1 MAITVA
7 QQTELYKLAVG
18 MFNAAPGLTYIDA
31 LAQAINAGM
40 SITQIYNQLS
50 TLPEFQGQG
59 FGFTDASTNDQFAA
73 AFIDKLL
80 GSTVTSANRTIAINF
95 VVAQLNAGQSRG
107 QAMQTAITAL
117 DAIPSTDPNFG
128 QAAQLFDN
136 RVEVARHF
144 TEVVGATTT
153 DLNVLRNAIAPVT
166 ADVASVITTENANLT
181 QAGTQFTLKT
191 DPDVVTG
198 TSFADTINGFI
209 DTATPA
215 NSTFT
220 AADVVNGGGQTDQFK
235 LTVTGT
241 AAAALPAAQVSN
253 TEQFFIRDLNTGG
266 ASTYDFSLFQGETL
280 VVNDR
285 STQSVIFNSLAAGT
299 TVQVQGDGVTK
310 HGTTTFK
317 TESNTQA
324 VTINVDGKVLQGDII
339 RNNTGAA
346 TIVVNSTG
354 GDNTVGLLN
363 LDTAAALTGLTI
375 NASGGD
381 LTGTLDAADFAAS
394 SKLTVTGAND
404 VDLLG
409 AALAANITTVDASAQ
424 TGGSTKVLLGGVG
437 TSFTGGAGNDV
448 VAVDA
453 LVFNAAGKLDGGTGI
468 NTVRVSDAAALT
480 AATAANMT
488 NFQVL
493 RLADDNDGGNDTFN
507 TSLITGIVAV
517 EIDAMAG
524 GDFVTVNNLNATRAS
539 AVTIRGSQ
547 ANGPVF
553 GVTGATT
560 VGQLDVLGISIND
573 GLTAKN
579 TITVADVTAAGVET
593 VNFNNTDNL
602 TLSAIT
608 GLTALTN
615 MNVTGVGNFSLTTGA
630 LALNVNTQINA
641 SGATGTVTIDASAA
655 TANGAALVG
664 SLTKVNT
671 ITGTAQA
678 DVVSGG
684 SANDTFKAGNGVD
697 TVNISQGGD
706 DTINIEGIIAAGNRD
721 NVTGFGAGTFT
732 TGSGNDRLE
741 VADAQ
746 VTFAFDPTT
755 GTFQTITSAPTAT
768 TTFTTATA
776 NVLELAFDLTGNG
789 GVNDLDSFTDG
800 TGLLASLGQTVA
812 VSADQNAGYII
823 AYQEGKAYL
832 YRAAESNDAGAD
844 LAAADI
850 TLVGRFD
857 AVAVGAFDATNFI
870 DAV

>member
-1 MAITVA
+1 
-7 QQTELYKLAVG
+7 

-220 AADVVNGGGQTDQFK
+220 AADVVNVGGQTDQFK

>member
-1 MAITVA
+1 MAITAA
-7 QQTELYKLAVG
+7 QQTQLYNLAVG

-31 LAQAINAGM
+31 LAQALNAGM

-59 FGFTDASTNDQFAA
+59 FGFTDAATNDQFAA
-73 AFIDKLL
+73 AFVDKLL

-107 QAMQTAITAL
+107 QAMQTAINAL

-136 RVEVARHF
+136 RVAVARHF

-166 ADVASVITTENANLT
+166 ADVASVTTTQEANLFLGGQT
-181 QAGTQFTLKT
+181 FNLTTNPDNFT
-191 DPDVVTG
+191 G
-198 TSFADTINGFI
+198 SAAADQIFGVI
-209 DTATPA
+209 DLQTAA
-215 NSTFT
+215 NNTFS
-220 AADVVNGGGQTDQFK
+220 AADVVNAGGSTSDRFSI
-235 LTVTGT
+235 TVTGNV
-241 AAAALPAAQVSN
+241 AGVLPPAQVSN
-253 TEQFFIRDLNTGG
+253 TEQFFIRDINTGG
-266 ASTYDFSLFQGETL
+266 ASTYNFGLFTGENL
-280 VVNDR
+280 VGNDR
-285 STQSVIFNSLAAGT
+285 STQNVTFENLATGT
-299 TVQVQGDGVTK
+299 TVEVQGDNVTL
-310 HGTTTFK
+310 HGSTTFK
-317 TESNTQA
+317 MESNTAA
-324 VTINVDGKVLQGDII
+324 VTLNIDGGVKQGNIT

-346 TIVVNSTG
+346 TITVNSLG
-354 GDNTVGLLN
+354 LDNTVGVLD
-363 LDTAAALTGLTI
+363 LDTATALTGLTI

-381 LTGTLDAADFAAS
+381 LTAQLAADYAAG
-394 SKLTVTGAND
+394 SKLTVLGGND

-409 AALAANITTVDASAQ
+409 AALSANFTSVDASAQ

-468 NTVRVSDAAALT
+468 NTVRVSDAAALA

-493 RLADDNDGGNDTFN
+493 RLADDNDGANDTFN

-593 VNFNNTDNL
+593 VNVNNTDNL

-671 ITGTAQA
+671 ITGTGLA
-678 DVVSGG
+678 DVISGG
-684 SANDTFKAGNGVD
+684 SANDSFIGGGGID
-697 TVNISQGGD
+697 SVNISQGGD
-706 DTINIEGIIAAGNRD
+706 DIVSLDGIVAAANRD
-721 NVTGFGAGTFT
+721 NFTGFSAGAFT
-732 TGSGNDRLE
+732 AGSGNDRVE
-741 VADAQ
+741 VTD
-746 VTFAFDPTT
+746 TT
-755 GTFQTITSAPTAT
+755 TVFSATSGTFQVITSAPTAT

-789 GVNDLDSFTDG
+789 GANDLDNSTDG
-800 TGLLASLGQTVA
+800 TGLLASLGQTLA
-812 VSADQNAGYII
+812 VSADQNTGYIL

>member
-1 MAITVA
+1 
-7 QQTELYKLAVG
+7 
-18 MFNAAPGLTYIDA
+18 
-31 LAQAINAGM
+31 
-40 SITQIYNQLS
+40 
-50 TLPEFQGQG
+50 
-59 FGFTDASTNDQFAA
+59 
-73 AFIDKLL
+73 
-80 GSTVTSANRTIAINF
+80 
-95 VVAQLNAGQSRG
+95 
-107 QAMQTAITAL
+107 
-117 DAIPSTDPNFG
+117 
-128 QAAQLFDN
+128 
-136 RVEVARHF
+136 
-144 TEVVGATTT
+144 
-153 DLNVLRNAIAPVT
+153 
-166 ADVASVITTENANLT
+166 
-181 QAGTQFTLKT
+181 
-191 DPDVVTG
+191 
-198 TSFADTINGFI
+198 
-209 DTATPA
+209 
-215 NSTFT
+215 
-220 AADVVNGGGQTDQFK
+220 
-235 LTVTGT
+235 
-241 AAAALPAAQVSN
+241 
-253 TEQFFIRDLNTGG
+253 
-266 ASTYDFSLFQGETL
+266 
-280 VVNDR
+280 
-285 STQSVIFNSLAAGT
+285 
-299 TVQVQGDGVTK
+299 
-310 HGTTTFK
+310 
-317 TESNTQA
+317 
-324 VTINVDGKVLQGDII
+324 
-339 RNNTGAA
+339 
-346 TIVVNSTG
+346 
-354 GDNTVGLLN
+354 
-363 LDTAAALTGLTI
+363 
-375 NASGGD
+375 
-381 LTGTLDAADFAAS
+381 
-394 SKLTVTGAND
+394 
-404 VDLLG
+404 
-409 AALAANITTVDASAQ
+409 VDASAQ

-593 VNFNNTDNL
+593 VNVNNTDNL